1 MIALTAFLA
10 ALMVSGDD
18 PTSTRISDAQRDDRG
33 WLVHSVESDYQA
45 GTTKLRVLLPTPLD
59 SGQRYPVV
67 YVLPV
72 EAAEGHE
79 YGDGLSEVQKHNLPN
94 KYQAIFVAPTFSHL
108 PWYGDHPTDLRRRQ
122 ESYFVHVVVP
132 AIEQRYPVANDA
144 NGRYLL
150 GFSKSGFGAFALL
163 LRHPDMFG
171 KAAAWD
177 APLMKDRPDQFHME
191 EVFATQ
197 DRFEPYA
204 IPRLLA
210 QRAPELHD
218 DCRLILTGYGNFR
231 QHHID
236 AHAEMTRL
244 DIRHLYRDGP
254 ERTHDWH
261 SGWVAESVELLF
273 KAANSLTNPR
283 GDSPGRLD
291 PSHD

>member
-72 EAAEGHE
+72 EAADGHE

-163 LRHPDMFG
+163 LRHPDLFG

-177 APLMKDRPDQFHME
+177 APLMKERPDQFQME

-197 DRFEPYA
+197 DSFEPYA

-210 QRAPELHD
+210 QRAPELHR
-218 DCRLILTGYGNFR
+218 RLPTHPDGIR
-231 QHHID
+231 QFS
-236 AHAEMTRL
+236 ATS
-244 DIRHLYRDGP
+244 YRC
-254 ERTHDWH
+254 
-261 SGWVAESVELLF
+261 A
-273 KAANSLTNPR
+273 R
-283 GDSPGRLD
+283 GDDSAGHTAPVSRRSGAN
-291 PSHD
+291 P

>member
-1 MIALTAFLA
+1 MIALTSILI
-10 ALMVSGDD
+10 ALVASGDD
-18 PTSTRISDAQRDDRG
+18 PSTRISEAQRDDRG
-33 WLVHSVESDYQA
+33 CLVHIVESQYQA
-45 GTTKLRVLLPTPLD
+45 GPTKLRVLLPTSLE

-72 EAAEGHE
+72 EAVDGRE
-79 YGDGLSEVQKHNLPN
+79 YGDGLSEVQKHDLHNR
-94 KYQAIFVAPTFSHL
+94 YHAVFVAPTFSHL

-122 ESYFVHVVVP
+122 ESYLIHVVVP
-132 AIEQRYPVANDA
+132 AIEQRYPVANQA

-150 GFSKSGFGAFALL
+150 GFSKSGCGAFALL
-163 LRHPDMFG
+163 LRHPDLFG

-177 APLMKDRPDQFHME
+177 APLMKSRPDQFRMD
-191 EVFATQ
+191 EVFATP
-197 DRFEPYA
+197 DSFEPYV

-210 QRAPELHD
+210 QRASTLHD
-218 DCRLILTGYGNFR
+218 ECRLILTGYGNFR

-254 ERTHDWH
+254 ERAHDWH

-273 KAANSLTNPR
+273 K
-283 GDSPGRLD
+283 D
-291 PSHD
+291 P

>member
-1 MIALTAFLA
+1 MITLTAFLA
-10 ALMVSGDD
+10 ALIVHGDD
-18 PTSTRISDAQRDDRG
+18 PTTRVSDAQRDERG
-33 WLVHSVESDYQA
+33 WLVHNVESEFQA
-45 GTTKLRVLLPTPLD
+45 GSTTLRVLLPTTLD
-59 SGQRYPVV
+59 SRQRYPVV

-72 EAAEGHE
+72 EAGGGHA
-79 YGDGLSEVQKHNLPN
+79 YGDGLEEVKKQDLQN
-94 KYQAIFVAPTFSHL
+94 KYRAIFVAPTFSHL
-108 PWYGDHPTDLRRRQ
+108 PWYGDHPTDPRRRQ
-122 ESYFVHVVVP
+122 ETYFVQVVVP
-132 AIEQRYPVANDA
+132 AIEQRYPVANEA

-163 LRHPDMFG
+163 LRHPDLFG

-177 APLMKDRPDQFHME
+177 APLMKERPDQFQMS

-197 DRFEPYA
+197 DSFEPYA

-210 QRAPELHD
+210 LRSSELHR

-231 QHHID
+231 QHHRN

-273 KAANSLTNPR
+273 EAANSLTNPR
-283 GDSPGRLD
+283 ADSPGRSD
-291 PSHD
+291 P